1 MRIIFGAQACG
12 FGPVSKMVSLA
23 KEFNTNDKIFIGNDV
38 SFQFVNRQKALFSQT
53 IDRNKSKLN
62 IINKA
67 IKESS
72 CGVVVMDHDLAFHF
86 YLSQKRYYFIDSLF
100 GFWYSRKNENTLA
113 RIFSSF
119 SEMNQKDKV
128 KNYNLLKVHE
138 QKLFAHFYSEMS
150 FIQNFFGVRNRIS
163 RLAQL
168 GFINLLDVN
177 PIVDNYNGQE
187 YLNSYNGEMLINL
200 GGIENFLVDSD
211 TAAYLKLIEKLSLDL
226 ISLPYVTKIY
236 VCSGSYKN
244 PKSQTING
252 KKINFIFADKVFF
265 HKLVN
270 AAQFYLSSPGLT
282 AFYEALYYKHP
293 TIYLPEQHAS
303 QYYNINHIKKTWLK
317 PYCLTLFDVIGEK
330 KISPNDFRGS
340 SQIVKYISKILNNN
354 NLYNKFRDNLCKK
367 IEMVRKVDLKTYQ
380 QQCTTTINQLTVSAS
395 YVDIVN
401 IINKNEQNYE
411 QERRIEKN

>member
-1 MRIIFGAQACG
+1 MKIIFGAQACG
-12 FGPVSKMVSLA
+12 FGPVSKMTSLA
-23 KEFNTNDKIFIGNDV
+23 KEFNANDKVFIGNDI
-38 SFQFVNRQKALFSQT
+38 SLQFVNRQKALFSQT

-62 IINKA
+62 LINKA

-72 CGVVVMDHDLAFHF
+72 YGVVVMDHNLAFHF

-100 GFWYSRKNENTLA
+100 GFWYSRKNETTLA

-119 SEMNQKDKV
+119 SEMNQKDKI
-128 KNYNLLKVHE
+128 KNFNLLKVHE

-150 FIQNFFGVRNRIS
+150 FIQNFFGVKDRIS
-163 RLAQL
+163 RLDQL

-177 PIVDNYNGQE
+177 PIVDNYYNQE
-187 YLNSYNGEMLINL
+187 YLNSYNGDMLINL

-226 ISLPYVTKIY
+226 ISLPYVTKIN
-236 VCSGSYKN
+236 VCAGSYKN

-252 KKINFIFADKVFF
+252 KKINFLFEDKVSF
-265 HKLVN
+265 HKLVSTS
-270 AAQFYLSSPGLT
+270 QFYLSSPGLT
-282 AFYEALYYKHP
+282 AFYEALYYKRP

-317 PYCLTLFDVIGEK
+317 PYCLTLFDVIGER

-340 SQIVKYISKILNNN
+340 SQIVKYIGKI
-354 NLYNKFRDNLCKK
+354 LYNKNLYDKFRDSLFKK
-367 IEMVRKVDLKTYQ
+367 IDMVRKIDLKTYQ
-380 QQCTTTINQLTVSAS
+380 QQCTATINQLTVSPS
-395 YVDIVN
+395 YTDIVN
-401 IINKNEQNYE
+401 IINKNERNYE
-411 QERRIEKN
+411 QKRRVTKN